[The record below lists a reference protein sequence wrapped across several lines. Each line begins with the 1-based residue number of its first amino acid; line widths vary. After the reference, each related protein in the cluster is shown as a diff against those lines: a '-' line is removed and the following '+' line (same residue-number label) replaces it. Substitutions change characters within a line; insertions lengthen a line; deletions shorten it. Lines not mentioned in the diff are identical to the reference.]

1 MIKQLQTELKTQNKK
16 IISLAPTNKASLIIN
31 GITLHKFVMKMKT
44 AKSIAKLQTYDYIF
58 VDEISMVKEI
68 FYKFLLMLKQKNM
81 NIKFIIVGDYNQL
94 APVNDRVICDYK
106 NILALYELCDGNRIN
121 LTTCRRSDDILY
133 NMCKFE
139 NIMNIQ
145 KHNLTVILFL
155 NVFHFFMIHELK

>member
-1 MIKQLQTELKTQNKK
+1 M
-16 IISLAPTNKASLIIN
+16 APTNKASLIIN

-106 NILALYELCDGNRIN
+106 NSLALYELCDGNRIN

-133 NMCKFE
+133 NLCKFE

-145 KHNLTVILFL
+145 KHNFNSNLVPKCISFL
-155 NVFHFFMIHELK
+155 HEHELK